1 MGLQH
6 ARQATLQTLKTR
18 TPTRVKCCLN
28 YTAHSTHCHCYSP
41 TTQPQKSTD
50 IQCAHQPLPMSPFVA
65 GLASKGVQALAG
77 GVAGGPAVMPNQ
89 PAQPASPTSQP
100 TSQPASQPTSQPA
113 VPSPHIALG
122 TIRSF
127 HDDESKLQTCFCRK
141 GSHGNIALV
150 TSS

>member
-1 MGLQH
+1 MGLRH

-113 VPSPHIALG
+113 NQPA
-122 TIRSF
+122 
-127 HDDESKLQTCFCRK
+127 SKPTSQPANQPAPPASHLVQKNKPKKRK
-141 GSHGNIALV
+141 KQD
-150 TSS
+150 

>member
-113 VPSPHIALG
+113 NQPASQPTSQPTNPQPCIFRFF
-122 TIRSF
+122 I
-127 HDDESKLQTCFCRK
+127 DFCRF
-141 GSHGNIALV
+141 S
-150 TSS
+150 